1 MDSWRVQLE
10 DFRLRGKKN
19 VFYIYVILVDLQQMF
34 DTLVLTALLEK
45 KECIIFKESVWKRFQ
60 LYLSVDFLGA
70 LDDVFSDSG
79 LTNSGVLQ
87 GFILGLVLVLIDT

>member
-1 MDSWRVQLE
+1 MDSWRVQLK

-45 KECIIFKESVWKRFQ
+45 KECIIFKESVWKWFQ
-60 LYLSVDFLGA
+60 LYLSVDFEA

-87 GFILGLVLVLIDT
+87 GFILGLVLVLIHT